1 MEEQKVGTTKD
12 YHDDLL
18 HLDEYLTEH
27 AAEIAAEGD
36 KPFELTD
43 GTSEELGIT
52 GAAAAP
58 AASVSLALEVAPVAP
73 GAPPSQPAAAAAAAA
88 PAPQEGGRESILQK
102 IAKLKVGER
111 VKLAMLGNKE
121 ERGVLIRDGSKV
133 VSSAVLASPKLTD
146 SEVENIAAMKN
157 VQQSV
162 LRDIQRNRKFMKN
175 YNVLKNLINNP
186 RCPLDLSLGMVK
198 NLQTADLKALSMNK
212 NVPETLKKVA
222 LKNFKEKSGPAR

>member
-1 MEEQKVGTTKD
+1 MEEQKIGTTKD

-18 HLDEYLTEH
+18 HLDEYLAEH

-36 KPFELTD
+36 KAFELTD

-52 GAAAAP
+52 GAAIAPVASSAAP
-58 AASVSLALEVAPVAP
+58 ATLQS
-73 GAPPSQPAAAAAAAA
+73 AAAAAA
-88 PAPQEGGRESILQK
+88 PAQQESGRESILQK

-162 LRDIQRNRKFMKN
+162 LRDIHRNRKFMKN
-175 YNVLKNLINNP
+175 YNVVKNLINNP
-186 RCPLDLSLGMVK
+186 RCPLDLSLTMIK